1 MSVLSQH
8 QSIIFDQGISAPG
21 HGNEVVGGLNAIGK
35 RYMYQLMS
43 TIKLPLSKKLIHRL

>member
-8 QSIIFDQGISAPG
+8 QSIIFDQGISATG
-21 HGNEVVGGLNAIGK
+21 HDKEVAEGLNSIGK

-43 TIKLPLSKKLIHRL
+43 TVQLPG